1 MLPDLFA
8 AQVIA
13 LFLAAAAGW
22 YFARRKSGKPVQ
34 AEPPL
39 KAEYLKGLHFV
50 LNEEPDKALAVFL
63 RMVEVDDETV
73 ETHFA
78 LGALYRR
85 RGEVNLSI
93 RVHEN
98 IVARPTLQA
107 AHREHALFALGED
120 YFRAGLFDRAE
131 ELFKRLANGSGRSLG
146 ALRYLLRIY
155 EQQGEWREAIGA
167 HERLK
172 YLVSPES
179 PTAIAHYY
187 CELADIERQAGNL
200 SAARQLLH
208 KAREEQR
215 HFPRSALLRAD
226 IALAEDDPGLA
237 VQLCKQVVDLHPHL
251 LPLVLP
257 RFLVA
262 LQAAASDSVAAAFA
276 AWLQGSPAR
285 RADIAYAAIVCG
297 LEGEPFVIE
306 CLRDFIRM
314 DPTLGELVPALA
326 EDPATLPAPR
336 VKSMASALGRI
347 FRRTHRYR
355 CVECGLGSATHFW
368 QCPGCRSWDGLSP
381 IARLEVVSKVASR

>member
-8 AQVIA
+8 AEVIA

-22 YFARRKSGKPVQ
+22 YFARRAPSKP
-34 AEPPL
+34 PPQVRPH
-39 KAEYLKGLHFV
+39 KVDYLEGLNFV
-50 LNEEPDKALAVFL
+50 LNEEPDKALEVFL
-63 RMVEVDDETV
+63 RMVAVDDETV

-98 IVARPTLQA
+98 IIARPTLQA
-107 AHREHALFALGED
+107 GHREHALFALGED

-131 ELFKRLANGSGRSLG
+131 ELFKRLASGSGRSMG

-155 EQQGEWREAIGA
+155 EQQGEWTEAIGA
-167 HERLK
+167 YERLK
-172 YLVSPES
+172 YLVSPEY

-187 CELADIERQAGNL
+187 CELAEQQRHSGNFA
-200 SAARQLLH
+200 AARELLH
-208 KAREEQR
+208 KVRAEQR
-215 HFPRSALLRAD
+215 HFPRSALLRTD
-226 IALAEDDPGLA
+226 IALAEGDAELA
-237 VQLCKQVVDLHPHL
+237 VRLCRRVVELHPHL

-257 RFLVA
+257 RFMAA
-262 LQAAASDSVAAAFA
+262 LRATRSEAIASGFQ
-276 AWLQGSPAR
+276 AWLQATPAR
-285 RADIAYAAIVCG
+285 RADIAYAAVVAG
-297 LEGEPFVIE
+297 LEAEPFVIE
-306 CLRDFIRM
+306 CVRDFVRM
-314 DPTLGELVPALA
+314 DPNLGELVPALA
-326 EDPATLPAPR
+326 GEPSTLSTPQLQSLAG
-336 VKSMASALGRI
+336 ALGRI

-381 IARLEVVSKVASR
+381 VARLEVVSRASNL

>member
-8 AQVIA
+8 AEVIA

-22 YFARRKSGKPVQ
+22 YFARRSPPKPPPQ
-34 AEPPL
+34 ARPL
-39 KAEYLKGLHFV
+39 KVDYLEGLNFV
-50 LNEEPDKALAVFL
+50 LNEEPDKALEVFL
-63 RMVEVDDETV
+63 RMVAVDDETV

-98 IVARPTLQA
+98 IIARPTLQA

-131 ELFKRLANGSGRSLG
+131 ELFKRLANGTGRSLG
-146 ALRYLLRIY
+146 ALRYLIRIY
-155 EQQGEWREAIGA
+155 EQQGEWTEAIGA
-167 HERLK
+167 YERLK
-172 YLVSPES
+172 YLVSPEY

-187 CELADIERQAGNL
+187 CELAEQERQTGNL
-200 SAARQLLH
+200 VAARALLH
-208 KAREEQR
+208 KVRAEQR

-226 IALAEDDPGLA
+226 IALTEGDAELA
-237 VQLCKQVVDLHPHL
+237 VRLCRRVVELHPHL

-257 RFLVA
+257 RFMAALHA
-262 LQAAASDSVAAAFA
+262 TRSESITNAFQSWLQAT
-276 AWLQGSPAR
+276 PAR
-285 RADIAYAAIVCG
+285 RADIAYAAVVAG

-314 DPTLGELVPALA
+314 DPNLGELVPALA
-326 EDPATLPAPR
+326 GE
-336 VKSMASALGRI
+336 ASALSASQLQSLAGALGRI

-381 IARLEVVSKVASR
+381 VARLEVVSKASNL

>member
-8 AQVIA
+8 AEVIA

-22 YFARRKSGKPVQ
+22 YFARRTPPKPL
-34 AEPPL
+34 APPRPF
-39 KAEYLKGLHFV
+39 KVEYLEGLNFV
-50 LNEEPDKALAVFL
+50 LNEEPDKALEVFL
-63 RMVEVDDETV
+63 RMVAVDDETV

-98 IVARPTLQA
+98 IIARPTLQA
-107 AHREHALFALGED
+107 GHREHALFALGED

-131 ELFKRLANGSGRSLG
+131 ELFKRLSNGSGRSLG

-155 EQQGEWREAIGA
+155 EQQGEWVDAIGA
-167 HERLK
+167 FERLK
-172 YLVSPES
+172 YLVSPEY

-187 CELADIERQAGNL
+187 CELAEEQRQSGNF
-200 SAARQLLH
+200 AEARSLLH
-208 KAREEQR
+208 KVRAEQK

-226 IALAEDDPGLA
+226 IALAENDPALA
-237 VQLCKQVVDLHPHL
+237 VRLCRRVVELHPHL

-257 RFLVA
+257 RFVTALRASASESVA
-262 LQAAASDSVAAAFA
+262 SAFQAWMQAA
-276 AWLQGSPAR
+276 PAR
-285 RADIAYAAIVCG
+285 RADIAYAAIVAG
-297 LEGEPFVIE
+297 LEAEPFVIE

-314 DPTLGELVPALA
+314 DANLGELVPALA
-326 EDPATLPAPR
+326 GEPAALSANQLQ
-336 VKSMASALGRI
+336 SLAGALGRI

-381 IARLEVVSKVASR
+381 VARLEVVSRATNL